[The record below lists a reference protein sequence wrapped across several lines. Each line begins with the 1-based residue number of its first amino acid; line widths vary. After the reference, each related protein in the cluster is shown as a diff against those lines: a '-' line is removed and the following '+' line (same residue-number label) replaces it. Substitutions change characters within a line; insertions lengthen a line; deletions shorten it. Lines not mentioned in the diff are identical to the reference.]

1 MPKNTTP
8 LALVALIVIV
18 AASMAA
24 LAGSDIMR
32 PSSEERV
39 LPPKPA
45 ESASQPPEDTAA
57 VDPVVDIARRFAL
70 AARNWTPAT
79 YRTSWEKQI
88 QLAGGG
94 YRRALIAK
102 RPGRRELAALRA
114 DQARSRA
121 RVVKTERDRGV
132 RPPSARVLVT
142 LDEETSAADQA
153 IRGPTL
159 NEARLSRRGGRWSVV
174 GWTVIPGG

>member
-32 PSSEERV
+32 PTSEERV
-39 LPPKPA
+39 LPPKP
-45 ESASQPPEDTAA
+45 EEPASQPPDRAPA
-57 VDPVVDIARRFAL
+57 DPVVDVARRFAL

-79 YRTSWEKQI
+79 YRDSWKRQM
-88 QLAGGG
+88 QLAEGS
-94 YRRALIAK
+94 YHRTLIAK
-102 RPGRRELAALRA
+102 RPGRRELATLRA
-114 DQARSRA
+114 DRARSRA
-121 RVVKTERDRGV
+121 RVLQTERDRRL

-142 LDEETSAADQA
+142 LDEETSAAGQT

-159 NEARLSRRGGRWSVV
+159 NEVRLVRRGDRWLVV

>member
-32 PSSEERV
+32 PTGEERV
-39 LPPKPA
+39 LPPKP
-45 ESASQPPEDTAA
+45 EERASQPEDTAA
-57 VDPVVDIARRFAL
+57 VDPVMDIARRFAL

-79 YRTSWEKQI
+79 YRNSWERQI

-114 DQARSRA
+114 EQGRSGA
-121 RVVKTERDRGV
+121 RVLETERDQRV

-142 LDEETSAADQA
+142 LDEETSAAGQT

-159 NEARLSRRGGRWSVV
+159 NEVRLMRYGERWLVV